1 MPALKPYSGHASAG
15 ATAFDFVMSRKE
27 KLLPLVPFV
36 FSFLPPDKVEAP
48 RLPSDV
54 IGVPVDFGPMP
65 TIELALRLHPGTKR
79 LVLVTGA
86 GPWDRAWEKRLR
98 DETSRLRE
106 YLEIEFL
113 AGLPTPQ
120 LLERLSKL
128 PRDTVVFTPGYF
140 HDGAGSVFAPRD
152 TVETMT
158 SRSAAP
164 VYAAYETMLG
174 TGAVGGVIPTFDAIG
189 RQTGQIVAAL
199 LEGKSPATLQ
209 LPRVLPG
216 EPLVD
221 WRQVQRWGIN
231 EKLLPAGTVVRF
243 KVPSIWEQYRWY
255 ISGALAI
262 ITVQAALIVGLLLHR
277 ARRRR
282 AEAQLRESQEF
293 MELSTSA
300 GELGLWVRDV
310 ERGDLWAN
318 PRLRSLF
325 GFGEN
330 DVLRFDDVL
339 ARIHPDDRS
348 QVVSLVQH
356 AQENGLPFEAEFRV
370 VIPDGNERWV
380 AARGRSVDEPSR
392 NGARRMGAVFDIT
405 ERKQAENDLNSAL
418 VEIRGLKER
427 LEEENLYLKEEIS
440 AVKGFDEIIGESD
453 ALKYVLTRVEQ
464 VAQTDATV
472 LLLWRPV

>member
-1 MPALKPYSGHASAG
+1 
-15 ATAFDFVMSRKE
+15 
-27 KLLPLVPFV
+27 
-36 FSFLPPDKVEAP
+36 
-48 RLPSDV
+48 
-54 IGVPVDFGPMP
+54 MP

-98 DETSRLRE
+98 EETSSLRDRVH
-106 YLEIEFL
+106 LEFL

-140 HDGAGSVFAPRD
+140 NDGAGAAVIPREV
-152 TVETMT
+152 VEAMAAKST
-158 SRSAAP
+158 AP
-164 VYAAYETMLG
+164 VYVAYDTYVG

-189 RQTGQIVAAL
+189 WETGQIVAAL

-209 LPRVLPG
+209 LPRVLHG

-243 KVPSIWEQYRWY
+243 KLPSVWEQYHWY
-255 ISGALAI
+255 IIGALAI
-262 ITVQAALIVGLLLHR
+262 IAFEAALIFGLLLQR

-282 AEAQLRESQEF
+282 AERELRESQEF

-300 GELGLWVRDV
+300 GELGLWVRNL
-310 ERGDLWAN
+310 ETGDLWAN

-330 DVLRFDDVL
+330 DVLRFEDL
-339 ARIHPDDRS
+339 ISRIHSDDRAES
-348 QVVSLVQH
+348 LLSSSKSRRLGSLLKGNFVWLTPTAANDGLQQKAGPLVSL
-356 AQENGLPFEAEFRV
+356 AG
-370 VIPDGNERWV
+370 
-380 AARGRSVDEPSR
+380 AARAGWVLCLTPLSVSGRS
-392 NGARRMGAVFDIT
+392 
-405 ERKQAENDLNSAL
+405 K
-418 VEIRGLKER
+418 
-427 LEEENLYLKEEIS
+427 IS
-440 AVKGFDEIIGESD
+440 ARH
-453 ALKYVLTRVEQ
+453 L
-464 VAQTDATV
+464 
-472 LLLWRPV
+472 